1 MILSADHGLKTAD
14 VVYFDGDILTAVDT
28 VFEGST
34 ATRSVPYY
42 VYVQDRNFFRLAL
55 STSNLASEV
64 FRSFPADGDPILT
77 NTFVDWY
84 RNMTTTVSGGDF
96 SDIGIV
102 RFLRGRKYQMDSTL
116 AVYNVKDETGTPINT
131 INTDYTT
138 GTTFTY
144 DLTTDL
150 RLSAVTAPVAAVE
163 HLVAAAD
170 VDFANDFINLP
181 LHGYVLGQAITL
193 SAAVGA
199 VLPVGLEE
207 DVTYFVSGPGGV
219 MDANNVS
226 LSETLADATVGTV
239 ITLTDGGTDGA
250 IGYEFSL
257 TLVGQPFTYQYTE
270 DDLARPLNNAR
281 DFAGSENYY
290 TVPLSYG
297 DQANDA
303 SSGIY
308 AHTVLETNPQPGT
321 GAKPISLQTMFHA
334 ELEIEYVESNATPP
348 NSIWNFDAV
357 TSQDLADEALRGV
370 NNNGIAQMSVIEKG
384 IDSHSRLFE
393 ESQFYSTTQG
403 FLAYYAPYLLNDVGV
418 YVPATPF
425 VTGLAMKRYRDEVAG
440 FRLPPAGA
448 KYQLNGAR
456 GVQIEITS
464 GMQNVSNPNGLNA
477 LRQLPGYSSTDPDT
491 GVTYGPVFIWGS
503 RTRINP
509 ANAEQALYKFVNT
522 RVIMNVIYGTISRS
536 LDQQIFNIVDGRAV
550 TFNQIRTLVANTLYE
565 NFYVPGALF
574 GATAADA
581 FDVICDDRN
590 NPGSYLEDGLVN
602 VQVFVVPVPT
612 LERIEIDLLRV
623 SIGGIQQAQRDL
635 GYQPFSLNRV

>member
-1 MILSADHGLKTAD
+1 M
-14 VVYFDGDILTAVDT
+14 
-28 VFEGST
+28 
-34 ATRSVPYY
+34 
-42 VYVQDRNFFRLAL
+42 
-55 STSNLASEV
+55 
-64 FRSFPADGDPILT
+64 
-77 NTFVDWY
+77 
-84 RNMTTTVSGGDF
+84 
-96 SDIGIV
+96 
-102 RFLRGRKYQMDSTL
+102 
-116 AVYNVKDETGTPINT
+116 
-131 INTDYTT
+131 
-138 GTTFTY
+138 
-144 DLTTDL
+144 
-150 RLSAVTAPVAAVE
+150 
-163 HLVAAAD
+163 
-170 VDFANDFINLP
+170 
-181 LHGYVLGQAITL
+181 
-193 SAAVGA
+193 
-199 VLPVGLEE
+199 
-207 DVTYFVSGPGGV
+207 
-219 MDANNVS
+219 
-226 LSETLADATVGTV
+226 
-239 ITLTDGGTDGA
+239 
-250 IGYEFSL
+250 
-257 TLVGQPFTYQYTE
+257 
-270 DDLARPLNNAR
+270 
-281 DFAGSENYY
+281 
-290 TVPLSYG
+290 PLSYG
-297 DQANDA
+297 DQAND
-303 SSGIY
+303 SSKGIY

-321 GAKPISLQTMFHA
+321 GAKPIQLQTMFHA